1 MTHKGQAIIFA
12 PFLLAGIGL
21 ILLLAFISDGVRA
34 VSAAASTGYTVTQ
47 VSGGGTI
54 AGKIL

>member
-1 MTHKGQAIIFA
+1 MTHKRGSIIFS
-12 PFLLAGIGL
+12 LLVLVGVGL
-21 ILLLAFISDGVRA
+21 ILFPGLIPGGVRV
-34 VSAAASTGYTVTQ
+34 VSAAATSYTVTQ